1 MKFQAGALALL
12 LAAGACA
19 SLDGGAPAAQVRQAD
34 CPALAN
40 VDLNRLHARAAEI
53 AADADA
59 AVARLVSET
68 PLTPEA
74 EAAETRIRVRVPP
87 TGMWAL
93 DNRVTLWRTD
103 AGWRMARRDIDH
115 RRPPPPPPPPNAPAD
130 WAAPPN
136 PNEIVREGPVLAED
150 GAQLDAMLANPC
162 LELEPTRFSH
172 TIPMRQ
178 GHDWVCVPDSS
189 YWAAEIIQPGRPP
202 RLISI
207 GCENNLGMS
216 ALVRMAASA
225 RLPAEQPEPAPNVL
239 PFSATFEIVGDYA
252 GREMSVTIDPYYTSM
267 GRHHLLPPGQNWR
280 ETIPVAD
287 ESPLTMRIAIEG
299 CAPFEGQFNPGP
311 NLATLIVQG
320 CALRIVQD

>member
-1 MKFQAGALALL
+1 MAMKFQAGALALL

-59 AVARLVSET
+59 AVARLVTET

-87 TGMWAL
+87 TGMWAQ

-115 RRPPPPPPPPNAPAD
+115 RRPPPPPPPNAPAD

-225 RLPAEQPEPAPNVL
+225 RLPAEPQPEPEHRPYE
-239 PFSATFEIVGDYA
+239 ATLEIHGDYA
-252 GREMSVTIDPYYTSM
+252 RVAGLSISDWYYASAAPIIAPGAIWFEHVPVPDGPVSVRLDL
-267 GRHHLLPPGQNWR
+267 RDCPPFSGSFNHGY
-280 ETIPVAD
+280 PVGK
-287 ESPLTMRIAIEG
+287 LIFEG
-299 CAPFEGQFNPGP
+299 CD
-311 NLATLIVQG
+311 V
-320 CALRIVQD
+320 RIVQE